1 MCSIYQFMYSYR
13 DSKDSPFPEIK
24 SKNSVNA
31 LKKFKEIKEKISS
44 GKFFYF
50 FFLFYIVFYFNSLIV
65 KNLLNYIYIYI
76 VLFNE
81 NFKYFF
87 FFKKN
92 YFINI
97 IIYN

>member
-1 MCSIYQFMYSYR
+1 MYSYR

-50 FFLFYIVFYFNSLIV
+50 FFYFLLYFILIV
-65 KNLLNYIYIYI
+65 
-76 VLFNE
+76 
-81 NFKYFF
+81 
-87 FFKKN
+87 
-92 YFINI
+92 
-97 IIYN
+97 